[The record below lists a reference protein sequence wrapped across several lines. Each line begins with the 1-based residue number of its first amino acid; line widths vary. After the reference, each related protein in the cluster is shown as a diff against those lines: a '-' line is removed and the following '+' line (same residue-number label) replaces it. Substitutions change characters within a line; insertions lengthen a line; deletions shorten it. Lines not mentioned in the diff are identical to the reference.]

1 MTTVE
6 QRHSSS
12 QEILLISSD
21 ILFWKFTMVLKM
33 AQVDDLATEELIE
46 ESLKFPFITNQLI
59 CLNSRFEDFI

>member
-1 MTTVE
+1 
-6 QRHSSS
+6 
-12 QEILLISSD
+12 
-21 ILFWKFTMVLKM
+21 MVLKM